1 VADALTTAFGLSKG
15 LQETESLANFLL
27 NNFGIQGFLAFKFS
41 IALVVA
47 LIALLY
53 GERVER
59 RGEFAKLFYFSVSAS
74 LLFIAAA
81 PVVNNLIQ
89 LGWV

>member
-1 VADALTTAFGLSKG
+1 
-15 LQETESLANFLL
+15 LATFLL
-27 NNFGIQGFLAFKFS
+27 NNFGIDGFLFFKIS
-41 IALVVA
+41 IGLVVA
-47 LIALLY
+47 GLALMY

-59 RGEFAKLFYFSVSAS
+59 SGDFARLFYFSVSAS

-81 PVVNNLIQ
+81 PVINNMIQ